1 MPLPELSPQEVR
13 LGRFAA
19 FCSVLYAVL
28 GLLFAAFPGWTFGV
42 AGLGARAELTP
53 EVRFWQVLGVAMM
66 AAICVACALVAHS
79 PRERRA
85 ALLPVL
91 AGQLTSSTMALLVVA
106 GSAPAGW
113 GQSAWRAVFALF
125 AIGFPLF
132 ALSAW
137 LFHSAAPGVHLS
149 SAPTQ
154 SPPELPAPSKPVRL
168 TAGGGK
174 QP

>member
-1 MPLPELSPQEVR
+1 MPLPQLSRQEVR

-28 GLLFAAFPGWTFGV
+28 GLVFAFFPGWTFRL

-66 AAICVACALVAHS
+66 AAISAACALVAHS
-79 PRERRA
+79 PRERRV

-91 AGQLTSSTMALLVVA
+91 AGQLTCSAMALLLVA
-106 GSAPAGW
+106 GLAPAGW
-113 GQSAWRAVFALF
+113 EDSAWRAVFSVF
-125 AIGFPLF
+125 ATGFPLF

-137 LFHSAAPGVHLS
+137 LFYSAAPGVHLG

-154 SPPELPAPSKPVRL
+154 SAPALPAPPKPVRL
-168 TAGGGK
+168 TAGGSK

>member
-1 MPLPELSPQEVR
+1 MPLPDLSRQEVW
-13 LGRFAA
+13 LGRFAG
-19 FCSVLYAVL
+19 FCSGLYALL
-28 GLLFAAFPGWTFGV
+28 GLVFALFPGWTV
-42 AGLGARAELTP
+42 RLAGLGAQAGLTA
-53 EVRFWQVLGVAMM
+53 EVRFWQVLGVGMM
-66 AAICVACALVAHS
+66 VASSVACAMVAHS
-79 PRERRA
+79 PRERRT

-91 AGQLTSSTMALLVVA
+91 ASQLTSSGLALALVL

-113 GQSAWRAVFALF
+113 AESGWRAVFSVF
-125 AIGFPLF
+125 ATGFPLF

-154 SPPELPAPSKPVRL
+154 SAPELPAPPKPVRL
-168 TAGGGK
+168 TAGGK